1 MNKKFYYYLKKIN
14 FFLVE
19 KIYAD
24 HNQSNY
30 VKSEIDKLL
39 KQYDD
44 KSFVLNIGSGNKR
57 LAPHVKNLDIIK
69 DLNVDYVCSADKIP
83 IESNSVDLIITQEAF
98 EHIPNSAEAIKECYR
113 ILKNDGKIYFQVP
126 FIIGYHPGP
135 TDFFRFTKEGIE
147 KFLKDVGFK
156 IEKIEITVAGATG
169 FYRILV
175 EFMAILFSGPISF
188 LYIPFKGI
196 FSVLFYPLKLLDFWF
211 RLSTRR
217 DKIPGGYYAIGKK
230 I

>member
-1 MNKKFYYYLKKIN
+1 MNKKFYYYLKKLN

-44 KSFVLNIGSGNKR
+44 KTFVLNIGSGNKR